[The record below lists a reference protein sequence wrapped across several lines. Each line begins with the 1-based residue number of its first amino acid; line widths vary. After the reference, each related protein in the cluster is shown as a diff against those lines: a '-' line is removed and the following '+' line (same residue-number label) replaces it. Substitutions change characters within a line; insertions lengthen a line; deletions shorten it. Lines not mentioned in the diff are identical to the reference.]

1 MPCNCNNQDEERRGK
16 YSGWE
21 GVSREGVLATKVWR
35 TLKKEEMGVKIKKTK
50 MVGNEKTEKM
60 NTTLMQS
67 NFPFPISLSDFL
79 RTLAGREWS
88 ALFTY
93 VTSPGVP
100 EVSLGLLHLIHSFF
114 VPTPSL
120 FLPFSTK
127 PLQKAYTTVLDEK
140 NDNVHSCEPGGCRA
154 PAGRQ
159 AEPWCSFFFPC
170 NHIYVNM
177 NIQYQPLDLYSF
189 FVKLEKQDYRKSAEG
204 GSRCLGG

>member
-1 MPCNCNNQDEERRGK
+1 
-16 YSGWE
+16 
-21 GVSREGVLATKVWR
+21 
-35 TLKKEEMGVKIKKTK
+35 MGVKIKKTK

>member
-1 MPCNCNNQDEERRGK
+1 
-16 YSGWE
+16 
-21 GVSREGVLATKVWR
+21 
-35 TLKKEEMGVKIKKTK
+35 
-50 MVGNEKTEKM
+50 MVCSFRLCYIPWCSWG
-60 NTTLMQS
+60 
-67 NFPFPISLSDFL
+67 LSWPLTPD
-79 RTLAGREWS
+79 TQ
-88 ALFTY
+88 
-93 VTSPGVP
+93 
-100 EVSLGLLHLIHSFF
+100 FF
-114 VPTPSL
+114 FPTPSL

-170 NHIYVNM
+170 NHICVNM

-204 GSRCLGG
+204 GSRCLGGWSGHVDKTASSWVMLNGCSRHWNFCFKNKIVS

>member
-1 MPCNCNNQDEERRGK
+1 M
-16 YSGWE
+16 
-21 GVSREGVLATKVWR
+21 SREGVLATKVWR

-79 RTLAGREWS
+79 RTLASREWS
-88 ALFTY
+88 ALFAY

-140 NDNVHSCEPGGCRA
+140 NDNVHSCEPRGCRA

-170 NHIYVNM
+170 NHICVNM